1 MLTIHLTKD
10 NALRTFYVD
19 GVMTIN
25 GEKRAVRLKTSA
37 ASRNDSRK
45 DFTDFKNSHPIRINF
60 TKICVEGEEGEQ

>member
-10 NALRTFYVD
+10 STLRTFYVD
-19 GVMTIN
+19 GVMAIN

-60 TKICVEGEEGEQ
+60 TKICVEGEEGER

>member
-1 MLTIHLTKD
+1 
-10 NALRTFYVD
+10 
-19 GVMTIN
+19 MTIN

-60 TKICVEGEEGEQ
+60 TKICVEGEDGER

>member
-10 NALRTFYVD
+10 SALRTFYVD

-45 DFTDFKNSHPIRINF
+45 DFTTALKDIPGSS
-60 TKICVEGEEGEQ
+60 